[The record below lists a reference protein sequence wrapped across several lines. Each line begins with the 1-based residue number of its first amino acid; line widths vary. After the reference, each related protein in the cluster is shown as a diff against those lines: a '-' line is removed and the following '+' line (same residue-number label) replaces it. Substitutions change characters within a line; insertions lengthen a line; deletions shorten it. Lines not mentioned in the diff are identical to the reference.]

1 MDELLARIRQMD
13 EPGFEGML
21 KEVLE
26 RYNDLFPGWELCAI
40 PIRQNA
46 DRNQQIDR
54 LIQTLE
60 SMKALPE

>member
-1 MDELLARIRQMD
+1 MDDLIARIRQVD
-13 EPGFEGML
+13 EPEFERML
-21 KEVLE
+21 REVLE
-26 RYNDLFPGWELCAI
+26 RYNDLYPEWELCAV

>member
-1 MDELLARIRQMD
+1 MDDLIARIRQVD
-13 EPGFEGML
+13 EPEFERML
-21 KEVLE
+21 REVLE
-26 RYNDLFPGWELCAI
+26 RYNDLYPEWELCAV

-54 LIQTLE
+54 LIQIME